1 MSDEKDEAQ
10 LRQYITAR
18 IMHLDAEIAA
28 RPSWGAAIGAMD
40 EERKELRSE
49 LRRLDLNPLPVSTPA
64 DPIAAEARRLV
75 ETLYVST
82 SDLST
87 ASCEIAINVMA
98 DMVAAFGH
106 RMKAAGRAEAS
117 AWRPIAEAPKDGTWI
132 FGCVAGFIPLVM
144 RSDGNRWVV
153 PYHDGSHQPTHFMP
167 LPPPPEG
174 GES

>member
-1 MSDEKDEAQ
+1 MTDS
-10 LRQYITAR
+10 
-18 IMHLDAEIAA
+18 
-28 RPSWGAAIGAMD
+28 
-40 EERKELRSE
+40 
-49 LRRLDLNPLPVSTPA
+49 PA

-117 AWRPIAEAPKDGTWI
+117 AWKPISEAPKDGTPIDLWQNGERI
-132 FGCVAGFIPLVM
+132 TDAYWSDVQDGWCVDGTYGREEPTPLAIIPA
-144 RSDGNRWVV
+144 
-153 PYHDGSHQPTHFMP
+153 PTHFMR

>member
-1 MSDEKDEAQ
+1 MTD
-10 LRQYITAR
+10 
-18 IMHLDAEIAA
+18 
-28 RPSWGAAIGAMD
+28 
-40 EERKELRSE
+40 
-49 LRRLDLNPLPVSTPA
+49 TPA

-82 SDLST
+82 SDLSA

-117 AWRPIAEAPKDGTWI
+117 AWRRISKDCLPEDGKYY
-132 FGCVAGFIPLVM
+132 LVWAKFPGRM
-144 RSDGNRWVV
+144 DVYMFERRQVGWSWQGL
-153 PYHDGSHQPTHFMP
+153 YGYEPTHFMP

-174 GES
+174 GE